1 MKTKEQIQKE
11 IEALEKLGCRVPD
24 DKLAQ
29 ASIRGQI
36 DVLMWV
42 SDFECEVKAW
52 QYA

>member
-1 MKTKEQIQKE
+1 MKTKEQIQNE
-11 IEALEKLGCRVPD
+11 IEALEKLLGRMIPD

-42 SDFECEVKAW
+42 SDFECEVKAK
-52 QYA
+52 